1 MSDDDA
7 NMESDIKRSP
17 RKREAES
24 GNAAEAARKI
34 IKNKEK
40 PKNGDGGKT
49 KDKLKM
55 DKDKT
60 PVETNARNPKKA
72 KTAHKGLPSQ

>member
-7 NMESDIKRSP
+7 HMESDIRRSP

-60 PVETNARNPKKA
+60 PVETNARNPKK
-72 KTAHKGLPSQ
+72 SQDC